1 MSHYDHLVFSIL
13 LCCDALLTQKIFQAP
28 PILENKPNR
37 NCGNYGPYCF
47 REAEGSLTSTANKQ
61 TKDAGDGTYDLSSL
75 SEKTRMRVSGV
86 SRYP

>member
-1 MSHYDHLVFSIL
+1 MVFSIL
-13 LCCDALLTQKIFQAP
+13 LCCDALLTQKNFQAP
-28 PILENKPNR
+28 PILEKKPNR
-37 NCGNYGPYCF
+37 NSGNYGPYSF

-61 TKDAGDGTYDLSSL
+61 TKDAGDAAYNLLSL